1 MSVSSCTT
9 CTLGLSFKWFFL
21 VLHPNSAVV
30 IILKI
35 IPNLYGVYSKID
47 APPSFRTRRYFS
59 HHLVRGNSLQDY
71 PLFAGETVGTRID
84 RDISLIMPLRLRGGY
99 ATECHAFSYY
109 TSSSAFAFSPPCG
122 SCSVFEVAHTVYKNA
137 LNECSFGCGCPIRN
151 CNKVAISLAQSANI
165 TVAIGNNIMHALRV
179 YHFHRLAARTL
190 NRHIPCIRTL

>member
-1 MSVSSCTT
+1 MVVSYSSFACHRLKPHQIAPNFVRAALLTRHVLS
-9 CTLGLSFKWFFL
+9 CTLGGFAKRLFL
-21 VLHPNSAVV
+21 VLHLNSAVV

-109 TSSSAFAFSPPCG
+109 PSSSALIFSPPCG

-137 LNECSFGCGCPIRN
+137 LIKQRYNYLFFSFN
-151 CNKVAISLAQSANI
+151 FAKDAAILDAWR
-165 TVAIGNNIMHALRV
+165 AL
-179 YHFHRLAARTL
+179 L
-190 NRHIPCIRTL
+190 

>member
-21 VLHPNSAVV
+21 VLHLNSAVV

-47 APPSFRTRRYFS
+47 APPLSGHAGISPATQIW
-59 HHLVRGNSLQDY
+59 GNSLQDY
-71 PLFAGETVGTRID
+71 PSFAGETIGTRID
-84 RDISLIMPLRLRGGY
+84 RDNSFIMPLHLRGGY

-109 TSSSAFAFSPPCG
+109 PSSSALIFSPPCG

-137 LNECSFGCGCPIRN
+137 LNECSFGCGCPTRN